1 MILIIVIGSGDDV
14 EEATKVHDQ
23 RLRVLLKRCE
33 DIGIKLNKSKMQLRR
48 SSIKFL
54 GHAVTSVGLKPDP
67 EKVKAIR
74 DMKEPSHITELREFI
89 GLVQYLA
96 KFLPNLSDVTEPL
109 RNLTKQDV
117 KWQWSDKESK
127 AFNKTKELLTKEPVL
142 RYYDPK
148 EQLEIQCDA
157 SDIGL
162 GAVLL
167 QNGQPMAYSSHA
179 LTETEQ
185 RYAPIQ
191 KEMLAVTWSVEKFQ
205 QYTYG

>member
-1 MILIIVIGSGDDV
+1 
-14 EEATKVHDQ
+14 
-23 RLRVLLKRCE
+23 
-33 DIGIKLNKSKMQLRR
+33 MQLRR

-54 GHAVTSVGLKPDP
+54 GHTVTSEGLKPDP

-74 DMKEPSHITELREFI
+74 DMKEPSNITELRGFI

-96 KFLPNLSDVTEPL
+96 KFLPNLSDVIEPL
-109 RNLTKQDV
+109 RKLTKQDV

-127 AFNKTKELLTKEPVL
+127 ALNKTKELLTKEPVL

-157 SDIGL
+157 SDTGL

-167 QNGQPMAYSSHA
+167 QNGQPIAYSSRAQTPERH
-179 LTETEQ
+179 T
-185 RYAPIQ
+185 Q
-191 KEMLAVTWSVEKFQ
+191 KTTRIS
-205 QYTYG
+205 T